1 VTEDRGPDEATA
13 EAGAPD
19 DRHPGLDAQ
28 EHPADEYQHHELA
41 DTLLGIDD
49 GSGEPGDAT
58 IDQLMQESIGGW
70 RGLFDT
76 SLPSLAFLVAYWA
89 SGKHVS
95 TAVWAAVI
103 GGGLVAL
110 LRLARRQSV
119 RQVLSGFPV
128 LLLSAWLASRSGRA
142 EDFFLPGIVIN
153 VVVGVGLAVSA
164 LVGHP
169 AAGYFVGALTADLTG
184 WRRVPEQRRAA
195 ALATWFFAAYNL
207 LRVVVRVPLY
217 LAGNVNALG
226 IVGLAMGWPLMILA
240 AYFSYLVITR
250 ARRDAPV
257 PPLDD
262 SAEPADAPAG

>member
-1 VTEDRGPDEATA
+1 MTQEEPAPEAS
-13 EAGAPD
+13 
-19 DRHPGLDAQ
+19 HL
-28 EHPADEYQHHELA
+28 HHHDLSE
-41 DTLLGIDD
+41 TLLGVDD
-49 GSGEPGDAT
+49 GTGEPGDAT

-70 RGLFDT
+70 RGIFDT
-76 SLPSLAFLVAYWA
+76 SLPSLAFLVAYWV

-103 GGGLVAL
+103 AGGLVAV
-110 LRLARRQSV
+110 LRLVRRQSV

-128 LLLSAWLASRSGRA
+128 LLLSAWLASRSGKA

-153 VVVGVGLAVSA
+153 AVVGVGLAVSA

-169 AAGYFVGALTADLTG
+169 LVGYFVGALTADLTG

-207 LRVVVRVPLY
+207 IRVVVRVPLY
-217 LAGNVNALG
+217 LSGNVNALG
-226 IVGLAMGWPLMILA
+226 AVGLALGYPLMILA

-250 ARRDAPV
+250 ARRDAPI
-257 PPLDD
+257 PPLE
-262 SAEPADAPAG
+262 SATASED